1 MTLLP
6 FAGEVP
12 QQCRYMHARELPA
25 MQTRCLPEM
34 TSDAEADAFLD
45 QDLTELDSTEFK
57 PVDTLHIHGT
67 PTNTDPSTPFT
78 SAP

>member
-34 TSDAEADAFLD
+34 TSDAEAAG
-45 QDLTELDSTEFK
+45 S
-57 PVDTLHIHGT
+57 IR
-67 PTNTDPSTPFT
+67 NS
-78 SAP
+78 